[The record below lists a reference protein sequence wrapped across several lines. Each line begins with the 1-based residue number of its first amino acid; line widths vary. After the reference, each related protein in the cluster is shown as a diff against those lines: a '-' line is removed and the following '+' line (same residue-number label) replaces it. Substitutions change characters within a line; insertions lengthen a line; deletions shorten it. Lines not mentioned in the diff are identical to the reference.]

1 MLWLGF
7 REDNDTPLQCSRLE
21 NPRDWGPWWAAVYGL
36 GLLYSVISQTQCGD
50 FPCRLAHESESDGV
64 TMVNYALVM

>member
-1 MLWLGF
+1 MAWI
-7 REDNDTPLQCSRLE
+7 TLQC
-21 NPRDWGPWWAAVYGL
+21 
-36 GLLYSVISQTQCGD
+36 ISQSQCGD